1 MRKLICILMVCTF
14 ALELPL
20 YAGLGSDKAM
30 YVGGTVSTLTEKSE
44 GKIDTSDAKAFTF
57 ECKAARLSIP
67 YERFSSIEYGQKAG
81 RRVGMAVA
89 ISPVLLFSKK
99 RKHFVTIEFT
109 DDANKSQAVVFE
121 LGKDLVRGTLAAL
134 EAKTGK
140 KIEYQDDEARKSAGG
155 K

>member
-1 MRKLICILMVCTF
+1 MRKLLCILMVCLF

-44 GKIDTSDAKAFTF
+44 GKIDANAFTF
-57 ECKAARLSIP
+57 ECKAVKLSIP
-67 YERFSSIEYGQKAG
+67 YDRFSSIEYGQKAG

-109 DDANKSQAVVFE
+109 DDANKSQAAVFE
-121 LGKDLVRGTLAAL
+121 IGKDLVRGTLAAL

>member
-1 MRKLICILMVCTF
+1 
-14 ALELPL
+14 
-20 YAGLGSDKAM
+20 
-30 YVGGTVSTLTEKSE
+30 
-44 GKIDTSDAKAFTF
+44 
-57 ECKAARLSIP
+57 
-67 YERFSSIEYGQKAG
+67 
-81 RRVGMAVA
+81 MAVA

-109 DDANKSQAVVFE
+109 DDANKSQAAVFE
-121 LGKDLVRGTLAAL
+121 IGKDLVRGTLAAL